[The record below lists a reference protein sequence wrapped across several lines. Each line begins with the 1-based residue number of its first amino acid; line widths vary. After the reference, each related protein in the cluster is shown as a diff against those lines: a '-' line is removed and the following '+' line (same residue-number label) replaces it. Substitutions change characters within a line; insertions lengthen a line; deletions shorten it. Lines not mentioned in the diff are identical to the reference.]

1 MILDLSKLLLLFG
14 FGLLGVTMI
23 DVLGSISSRK
33 MNYKYVYLTPV
44 SFLVYGIVGYSGYY
58 FATIAWTLLIVC
70 TIGIYDGTIGWKLSI
85 ILRANFGDKEEYAKS
100 LSLPS
105 RISGMIIMSSF
116 FGFLGDGF
124 ANFVPAKGRTSP

>member
-14 FGLLGVTMI
+14 FGLLAVTMI

-58 FATIAWTLLIVC
+58 LATIAWTLLIVC

-85 ILRANFGDKEEYAKS
+85 ILKANFGDKEEYAKS
-100 LSLPS
+100 LSLHS
-105 RISGMIIMSSF
+105 RISGLILMSSF
-116 FGFLGDGF
+116 FGFLGF
-124 ANFVPAKGRTSP
+124 LTAWALMRNT